1 MILITYRI
9 CSLLTSSKC
18 GSIVIQGS
26 ELSLPI
32 LYMSTLMH
40 LDPNFLSFLL
50 INSFQFLK
58 ILYINIYTHTHIH
71 TYTYLYIHT
80 YTHIHTHIH
89 IHIYIYISYVIVR
102 IKVPQCSIPILLGH
116 IKLVFTLSS
125 VNSNY
130 PNTQISMLP

>member
-1 MILITYRI
+1 MWINRNSGIRVILTYPVPINSYAPR
-9 CSLLTSSKC
+9 SKC
-18 GSIVIQGS
+18 
-26 ELSLPI
+26 
-32 LYMSTLMH
+32 
-40 LDPNFLSFLL
+40 LSFLL

-58 ILYINIYTHTHIH
+58 ILYINIYIHTHIH
-71 TYTYLYIHT
+71 TYTYIYIHT